1 MTILKVHVEVEKN
14 ISNVVE
20 SSIKSVR
27 KFKGEKTPCLNITPL
42 SHLGLS
48 KSTFRY
54 NENRTNEYLT
64 FLHTI
69 QLLKRP

>member
-1 MTILKVHVEVEKN
+1 MAQEKN

-27 KFKGEKTPCLNITPL
+27 ELKEEQTPCLDITPL
-42 SHLGLS
+42 RHLGLS
-48 KSTFRY
+48 KSTFEY